1 MFSLIPR
8 KRERKTEAL
17 VPRIETPFRLM
28 RKEFETLWDRFFDGW
43 TTPLMELWETPEA
56 LGFDLEEM
64 EKEVVV
70 RAELPGF
77 EPTELDVRV
86 RGDLLTIEAK
96 HEEAKG
102 EKKEYAHVK
111 RLLTLPKGTETDK
124 IEARYHSGVLEVHV
138 PKTPEVEGRRIE
150 VKA

>member
-1 MFSLIPR
+1 MFGLMPWR
-8 KRERKTEAL
+8 KERKAGSL
-17 VPRIETPFRLM
+17 LPRSERPFRLM
-28 RKEFETLWDRFFDGW
+28 PKEFESLWDRFFEGW
-43 TTPLMELWETPEA
+43 PTPLMELWETPETMGIA
-56 LGFDLEEM
+56 LEEL

-77 EPTELDVRV
+77 EPAELDVRV

-96 HEEAKG
+96 HEEVKG

-111 RLLTLPKGTETDK
+111 RSLTLPKGTEPEK
-124 IEARYHSGVLEVHV
+124 IEARYHSGVLELHV

-150 VKA
+150 VKT